1 MPTALSER
9 PVERTTEPHAAS
21 RPGGSPAVTR
31 GGGRAAVRIGVLT
44 VCQAAL
50 MVGFGLL
57 VTGPAHGIWP
67 LSSADNVN
75 EGLEHLRTEALT
87 NPLLIAS
94 DSFPPADST
103 GTGTGTTVEYF
114 TFRRAELRF
123 ASVQPR
129 EIDGDP
135 VRPGRLLIAEVRP
148 GVLTV
153 LLPSGGE

>member
-21 RPGGSPAVTR
+21 RTGRSPAVTR
-31 GGGRAAVRIGVLT
+31 GGGLAAVRIGVLT

-75 EGLEHLRTEALT
+75 EGLEHLRTGALS

-94 DSFPPADST
+94 DSFPPADSA
-103 GTGTGTTVEYF
+103 GTGTPVEYF

-135 VRPGRLLIAEVRP
+135 VRPRRLLIAEVRP
-148 GVLTV
+148 GVLTR